1 MIPGAAPHAAR
12 RRFDWMPI
20 QLVAPAGILM
30 AILLL
35 YPIGQAIVL
44 GFFNTR
50 LLRYDQGAYVGF
62 DNYARLLGDPA
73 FWNALKVTLLYS
85 LGTVVST
92 YLAGL
97 GSALLLNRRFPAR
110 GLIRTLFILPWAIPE
125 VVAVLIFVWMLDAQ
139 YGVLNYFLVEVG
151 FIDAPL
157 AWLSDAGLA
166 LPALILVTTW
176 QQFPLA
182 MLIILAGLQMIPREL
197 YEAAKVDGAGAW
209 SRFRFVTMPGL
220 RTVNVILVLILIL
233 SAFRR
238 VTVIY
243 AMTAGGPARSTETL
257 SILTYNVAFQYQRIG
272 YAAAIGT
279 VLLLILLA
287 FSIVYL
293 TLLRRR
299 D

>member
-233 SAFRR
+233 NAFRR